1 MVRRILINV
10 TPTLHRIAITEDGRL
25 AELFTEGTDN
35 ENQVGNIYLGRVSK
49 ILQGMNAAFI
59 DIGLEQDAFLHF
71 SDVDESMEE
80 VETEDEDEDRKVM
93 DSVDTHEVALRTAK
107 AAPKKRLPTF
117 STKRSGLVTINL
129 QPKQMVLVQVT
140 REAYHDKGVRVTTK
154 VGLTGRN
161 VVFLPFDDQ
170 VGVSRKVYSGKER
183 RRLRTI
189 AKSVLPQGTGCIIRT
204 AAAGL
209 ADDDIKRDFQSLVD
223 DWKEIEEDVR
233 TAKGPMLL
241 HEEAGIAHG
250 VIRDLF
256 KDDVQRVIVDDRKMY
271 RDIKAYVERTAPHLH
286 GKVELFADTRPMFE
300 VYGIEKEV
308 HATHQRRVNLKSGG
322 SIVIDHT
329 EAMVVVDVNSGRA
342 SNERTQENNAVKTN
356 FEAAREV
363 AKQMRLRD
371 IGGIIMVDFIDMQ
384 REENRRKLIEE
395 MKNEVAR
402 DRAKTIVYPI
412 TQLGIMQITRQR
424 VRKSMAER
432 TSEQCPLCFGTGKVQ
447 SPQTTVGSIDRWLRN
462 FRARTWKLRVT
473 VQAHPYVVH
482 YMERNKRATFWKWLR
497 NYFLWVR
504 FKEDDTVEAGEFRCL
519 RPNGKDITKQYL

>member
-1 MVRRILINV
+1 
-10 TPTLHRIAITEDGRL
+10 
-25 AELFTEGTDN
+25 
-35 ENQVGNIYLGRVSK
+35 
-49 ILQGMNAAFI
+49 
-59 DIGLEQDAFLHF
+59 
-71 SDVDESMEE
+71 
-80 VETEDEDEDRKVM
+80 
-93 DSVDTHEVALRTAK
+93 
-107 AAPKKRLPTF
+107 
-117 STKRSGLVTINL
+117 
-129 QPKQMVLVQVT
+129 
-140 REAYHDKGVRVTTK
+140 
-154 VGLTGRN
+154 
-161 VVFLPFDDQ
+161 
-170 VGVSRKVYSGKER
+170 
-183 RRLRTI
+183 
-189 AKSVLPQGTGCIIRT
+189 
-204 AAAGL
+204 
-209 ADDDIKRDFQSLVD
+209 
-223 DWKEIEEDVR
+223 
-233 TAKGPMLL
+233 
-241 HEEAGIAHG
+241 